1 MTADDVLGAVAVLN
15 PGALRRAQRLAAAVS
30 MLAVGTPAKD
40 TARLMRARFGVE
52 RREAWRIVSMA
63 CDMAGPV
70 DAKREEVAS

>member
-30 MLAVGTPAKD
+30 MLAAGTPAKD

-63 CDMAGPV
+63 GDMAGPV
-70 DAKREEVAS
+70 SLRDKAAS